1 MYPMLGDALGVYL
14 IESELSSGG
23 MGTVYL
29 VLLLAL
35 GILLLALPWQTGT

>member
-1 MYPMLGDALGVYL
+1 MLGKTLGAYR
-14 IESELSSGG
+14 IESELGSGG